1 MAATKEFPVFDC
13 DSHVVEPPA
22 IWDEY
27 VPARQRAWVKSQFCF
42 HTDSDLLMINGRVV
56 PAARERS
63 NAAEVGWARWKKE
76 EVGRYT
82 PGTEEWQARFG
93 RLLGCRDPHARLR
106 DMDALGID
114 QVMLFPTWFV
124 RLVLLRDPQAAVIL
138 ARAYNDWVRD
148 YCAPDR
154 RRLYP
159 CAVLPLQSVE
169 GSVEEL
175 RRIAKLGFKAAA
187 VRPCF
192 WNGRYPTLPE
202 FDPLWREFEA
212 LGVVLAM
219 HTFPSREA
227 LTPEWGRRM
236 AEASGS
242 GQGLLFTD
250 EAVVYSPGQFV
261 SNITFAMDPT
271 IDSSEALGFVME
283 AMVWVTTVLMTG
295 WLDKFPKLKAA
306 VLESNA
312 SWLPLVLGKSKNF
325 LDLFAFQ
332 RSNRPIRDPYESF
345 HERCFIGFE
354 SDETIVYRLWDEFK
368 DVAIWSSDY
377 PHHDAEDSWEALD
390 NMKKY
395 EVPEPV
401 RRDMLGENARRL
413 YGIEP
418 LLKVTERIES
428 YEPAILPW

>member
-1 MAATKEFPVFDC
+1 
-13 DSHVVEPPA
+13 
-22 IWDEY
+22 
-27 VPARQRAWVKSQFCF
+27 
-42 HTDSDLLMINGRVV
+42 
-56 PAARERS
+56 
-63 NAAEVGWARWKKE
+63 
-76 EVGRYT
+76 
-82 PGTEEWQARFG
+82 
-93 RLLGCRDPHARLR
+93 
-106 DMDALGID
+106 
-114 QVMLFPTWFV
+114 
-124 RLVLLRDPQAAVIL
+124 
-138 ARAYNDWVRD
+138 
-148 YCAPDR
+148 
-154 RRLYP
+154 
-159 CAVLPLQSVE
+159 
-169 GSVEEL
+169 
-175 RRIAKLGFKAAA
+175 
-187 VRPCF
+187 
-192 WNGRYPTLPE
+192 
-202 FDPLWREFEA
+202 
-212 LGVVLAM
+212 
-219 HTFPSREA
+219 
-227 LTPEWGRRM
+227 
-236 AEASGS
+236 
-242 GQGLLFTD
+242 
-250 EAVVYSPGQFV
+250 
-261 SNITFAMDPT
+261 
-271 IDSSEALGFVME
+271 ME

-418 LLKVTERIES
+418 LLKVTERIEK